1 MKKYYCKLGIGLF
14 FIGLLSSCASGPRR
28 TSCSQRSWWCRIV
41 EVDTRLEQKEKAQ
54 SVDYALEYCVE
65 EGSY

>member
-1 MKKYYCKLGIGLF
+1 MKRHYHIIGIGLF

-41 EVDTRLEQKEKAQ
+41 EVEKQEQKEKAQ
-54 SVDYALEYCVE
+54 SEDYALEYVVE
-65 EGSY
+65 ESY